1 MSEINKPAFPN
12 KAMYQAEK
20 ILKENKFC
28 STLIRNFRV
37 HKQAE
42 HVINLF
48 DRTENS
54 VFYQTEK
61 TSQQLRFYINARMMK
76 NTLATTN
83 K

>member
-1 MSEINKPAFPN
+1 MFEINKPAFPN

-20 ILKENKFC
+20 IPKENKFC

-37 HKQAE
+37 HKQAVR
-42 HVINLF
+42 VINLF

-54 VFYQTEK
+54 VFYQKEK
-61 TSQQLRFYINARMMK
+61 TSQHFFINARMMK
-76 NTLATTN
+76 NILATTN